1 MKTFPVYK
9 FGVERPNATAKASFL
24 ASAPSPEHYN
34 KNYLKG
40 KRKPV
45 WYVKPASPF
54 VSSTPAG
61 VPVAQGSDTKAAPA
75 RLYNADY
82 LKSDGSKPKPQK
94 YKAWS
99 EEYAKSMLEDSQPDG
114 ESKASDSNTPPV
126 PPSKLTVQ
134 AVIDGLKLLAETDLT
149 DAQETQLK
157 QYAVELSVLLAS
169 EKKGGLDDAQ
179 MRQLEAINADVSKL
193 MSSIINQQK
202 MGIPFPVK
210 DKSKAK
216 IDKIKK
222 ALSEVVL
229 TTTKSEADKKEQ
241 ARLINSIMQQKDNI
255 QDDYF
260 RKLSGFW
267 DKQAMP
273 DMRRMA
279 EDYLK
284 KEERQEREERE
295 EEESPDSN
303 LQLPPVEIPNTPDS
317 PLGGVGSDV
326 DESVLKEG
334 LKSLLNGREVDD
346 SELIASFEQ
355 SYDSNDDD
363 SLKEFYKM
371 LKRIGPR
378 RKGFGIEEKIN
389 MITQVIGED
398 VAKKLKSMIGR
409 KGRPARIEA
418 KPPITPA
425 PKTRTPKRRL
435 TFSRART

>member
-61 VPVAQGSDTKAAPA
+61 VPVAQGSDAKAAPA
-75 RLYNADY
+75 RLYNAGY

-114 ESKASDSNTPPV
+114 KSDSNTPPV

-134 AVIDGLKLLAETDLT
+134 TVIDALKLLAETDLT

-202 MGIPFPVK
+202 MGIAFPVK

-229 TTTKSEADKKEQ
+229 TTTKSDADKKEQ
-241 ARLINSIMQQKDNI
+241 ARLIDSIMQQKGDI

-260 RKLSGFW
+260 KKLSGFW

-284 KEERQEREERE
+284 KEERQEREEKE
-295 EEESPDSN
+295 EKESPYSN
-303 LQLPPVEIPNTPDS
+303 LQLPPVE
-317 PLGGVGSDV
+317 
-326 DESVLKEG
+326 
-334 LKSLLNGREVDD
+334 
-346 SELIASFEQ
+346 
-355 SYDSNDDD
+355 
-363 SLKEFYKM
+363 
-371 LKRIGPR
+371 
-378 RKGFGIEEKIN
+378 
-389 MITQVIGED
+389 
-398 VAKKLKSMIGR
+398 
-409 KGRPARIEA
+409 
-418 KPPITPA
+418 
-425 PKTRTPKRRL
+425 
-435 TFSRART
+435 

>member
-61 VPVAQGSDTKAAPA
+61 VPVAQGSDAKAAPA

-99 EEYAKSMLEDSQPDG
+99 EEYAKNMLEDSQPDG
-114 ESKASDSNTPPV
+114 KSDSNTPPV

-134 AVIDGLKLLAETDLT
+134 TVIDALKLLAETDLT

-157 QYAVELSVLLAS
+157 RYAVELSVLLAS

-179 MRQLEAINADVSKL
+179 MGRLEAINADVSKL

-202 MGIPFPVK
+202 MGIAFPVK

-229 TTTKSEADKKEQ
+229 TTTKSDADKKEQ

-303 LQLPPVEIPNTPDS
+303 LQLPPVEFPLSPDS
-317 PLGGVGSDV
+317 PLEGVGSDF

-389 MITQVIGED
+389 MIKQVIGED

-425 PKTRTPKRRL
+425 PKKRTPRIKRRL
-435 TFSRART
+435 TFSKART

>member
-61 VPVAQGSDTKAAPA
+61 VPVAQGSDAKAAPA

-99 EEYAKSMLEDSQPDG
+99 EEYAKNMLEDSQPDG
-114 ESKASDSNTPPV
+114 KSDSNTPPV

-134 AVIDGLKLLAETDLT
+134 AVIDALKLLAETDLT

-229 TTTKSEADKKEQ
+229 TTTKSDADKKEQ
-241 ARLINSIMQQKDNI
+241 ARLIDSIMQQKDNI

-303 LQLPPVEIPNTPDS
+303 LQLPPVEFPNTPNS

-326 DESVLKEG
+326 DESQNVLKEG

-363 SLKEFYKM
+363 SLKKFYKM

-389 MITQVIGED
+389 MIKQVIGED
-398 VAKKLKSMIGR
+398 VAEKLKGMIGR
-409 KGRPARIEA
+409 RKLSTAIIS
-418 KPPITPA
+418 KLDSVKKTP
-425 PKTRTPKRRL
+425 KLKRRL
-435 TFSRART
+435 TFSKART

>member
-61 VPVAQGSDTKAAPA
+61 VPVAQGSDAKAAPA

-99 EEYAKSMLEDSQPDG
+99 EEYAKNMLEDSQPDG
-114 ESKASDSNTPPV
+114 KSDSNTPPV

-134 AVIDGLKLLAETDLT
+134 AVIDALKLLAETDLT

-202 MGIPFPVK
+202 MGIAFPVK

-241 ARLINSIMQQKDNI
+241 ARLIDSIMQQKDNI

-303 LQLPPVEIPNTPDS
+303 LQLPPVEFPNTPNS

-326 DESVLKEG
+326 DESQNVLKEG

-363 SLKEFYKM
+363 SLKKFYKM

-378 RKGFGIEEKIN
+378 RKGFGVEEKIN
-389 MITQVIGED
+389 MIKQVIGED
-398 VAKKLKSMIGR
+398 VAEKLKGMIGR
-409 KGRPARIEA
+409 RKLSTAIIS
-418 KPPITPA
+418 KLDSVKKTP
-425 PKTRTPKRRL
+425 KLKRRL
-435 TFSRART
+435 TFSKAKK